1 MKINNFQLYIYLY
14 YKIGLR
20 LYFSGSSPVQSY
32 MPFRNRVNA
41 PPDYFRLIHVRT
53 PPIINQETSNGYYQ
67 RISNPQMSI
76 HIADYSGGVFLAS
89 NAVSEEMDVLIGM
102 APYMPFVIHVSL
114 QKKKKYNI

>member
-1 MKINNFQLYIYLY
+1 MIYCNNII
-14 YKIGLR
+14 IGLR

-41 PPDYFRLIHVRT
+41 PPDNFRLIHVRP
-53 PPIINQETSNGYYQ
+53 PPIINQEQSNGYYP

-76 HIADYSGGVFLAS
+76 HIADYSGGAFLAS

-102 APYMPFVIHVSL
+102 APYMPSVIHVI
-114 QKKKKYNI
+114 KNIFY